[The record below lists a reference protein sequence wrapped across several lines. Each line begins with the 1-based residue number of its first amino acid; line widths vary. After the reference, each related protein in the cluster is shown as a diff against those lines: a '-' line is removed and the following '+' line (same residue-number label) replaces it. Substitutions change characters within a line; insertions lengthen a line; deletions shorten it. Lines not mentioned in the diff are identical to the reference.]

1 MERIL
6 VFILLRET
14 NPSVLRASFP
24 RHTHICFAS
33 QFEPPPRQRKKS
45 ETRTTTTKVVFH
57 MRLRFLG
64 DQPPHPFFLDDVS
77 RVLSLKL
84 SCVRVFLLT
93 KECCVR
99 IGNVVDDDDDA
110 RTTTT
115 SIKED
120 LTDETTTRDTID
132 VCSRVIE
139 TIVRG
144 SVRYELDG
152 DALRKE
158 LERMG
163 LPKVFNKRFF
173 FFFFFSKNCILTD
186 FYHAGT
192 RGRDRTTVRGECGS
206 DEKSDAEESDS
217 NRER

>member
-1 MERIL
+1 
-6 VFILLRET
+6 
-14 NPSVLRASFP
+14 
-24 RHTHICFAS
+24 
-33 QFEPPPRQRKKS
+33 
-45 ETRTTTTKVVFH
+45 

-99 IGNVVDDDDDA
+99 IGLFDDDDDDDDA

-115 SIKED
+115 TTKED
-120 LTDETTTRDTID
+120 LTDETTTRETID
-132 VCSRVIE
+132 ICSRLIE

-163 LPKVFNKRFF
+163 LPKVLR
-173 FFFFFSKNCILTD
+173 
-186 FYHAGT
+186 
-192 RGRDRTTVRGECGS
+192 
-206 DEKSDAEESDS
+206 
-217 NRER
+217 

>member
-1 MERIL
+1 
-6 VFILLRET
+6 
-14 NPSVLRASFP
+14 
-24 RHTHICFAS
+24 
-33 QFEPPPRQRKKS
+33 
-45 ETRTTTTKVVFH
+45 

-99 IGNVVDDDDDA
+99 IGLFDDDA

-115 SIKED
+115 TKED
-120 LTDETTTRDTID
+120 LTDETTTRETID
-132 VCSRVIE
+132 ICSRLIE

-163 LPKVFNKRFF
+163 LPKVLR
-173 FFFFFSKNCILTD
+173 
-186 FYHAGT
+186 
-192 RGRDRTTVRGECGS
+192 
-206 DEKSDAEESDS
+206 
-217 NRER
+217 

>member
-99 IGNVVDDDDDA
+99 IGNVVDDDDA

-173 FFFFFSKNCILTD
+173 FFFSKNCILTD

>member
-1 MERIL
+1 
-6 VFILLRET
+6 
-14 NPSVLRASFP
+14 
-24 RHTHICFAS
+24 
-33 QFEPPPRQRKKS
+33 
-45 ETRTTTTKVVFH
+45 

-99 IGNVVDDDDDA
+99 IGLFDDDDDA

-115 SIKED
+115 TKED
-120 LTDETTTRDTID
+120 LTDETTTRETID
-132 VCSRVIE
+132 ICSRLIE

-163 LPKVFNKRFF
+163 LPKVLR
-173 FFFFFSKNCILTD
+173 
-186 FYHAGT
+186 
-192 RGRDRTTVRGECGS
+192 
-206 DEKSDAEESDS
+206 
-217 NRER
+217 

>member
-84 SCVRVFLLT
+84 SCVRVFLLM

-99 IGNVVDDDDDA
+99 IGNVVDDDA
-110 RTTTT
+110 RTTT

>member
-99 IGNVVDDDDDA
+99 IGNVVDDDA
-110 RTTTT
+110 RTTT

-120 LTDETTTRDTID
+120 LTDETTTPRHDRRVFSCD
-132 VCSRVIE
+132 RNDRSRI
-139 TIVRG
+139 R
-144 SVRYELDG
+144 SVRVRWRCVE
-152 DALRKE
+152 
-158 LERMG
+158 ER
-163 LPKVFNKRFF
+163 
-173 FFFFFSKNCILTD
+173 
-186 FYHAGT
+186 T
-192 RGRDRTTVRGECGS
+192 RENGFAKGI
-206 DEKSDAEESDS
+206 
-217 NRER
+217 

>member
-99 IGNVVDDDDDA
+99 IGNVVYDDA
-110 RTTTT
+110 RTTT

-173 FFFFFSKNCILTD
+173 FFFFSKNCILTD
-186 FYHAGT
+186 FYLAGT

>member
-99 IGNVVDDDDDA
+99 IGNVVDDDA
-110 RTTTT
+110 RTTT

-163 LPKVFNKRFF
+163 LPKVLR
-173 FFFFFSKNCILTD
+173 
-186 FYHAGT
+186 
-192 RGRDRTTVRGECGS
+192 
-206 DEKSDAEESDS
+206 
-217 NRER
+217 

>member
-45 ETRTTTTKVVFH
+45 ETTTTTTKVVFH

-99 IGNVVDDDDDA
+99 IGNVVDDDA
-110 RTTTT
+110 RTTT

>member
-173 FFFFFSKNCILTD
+173 FFFFSKNCILTD
-186 FYHAGT
+186 FYLAGT

>member
-99 IGNVVDDDDDA
+99 IGLFDDDDDDDDA

-115 SIKED
+115 TKED
-120 LTDETTTRDTID
+120 LTDETTTRETID
-132 VCSRVIE
+132 ICSRLIE

-163 LPKVFNKRFF
+163 LPKVLR
-173 FFFFFSKNCILTD
+173 
-186 FYHAGT
+186 
-192 RGRDRTTVRGECGS
+192 
-206 DEKSDAEESDS
+206 
-217 NRER
+217 

>member
-173 FFFFFSKNCILTD
+173 FFSKNCILTD
-186 FYHAGT
+186 FYLAGT